1 MLIEQLIG
9 DLLLRHNCVVVPA
22 FGGFVARQ
30 TSAVLDAANG
40 VMLPPRKSLLFN
52 KQLIN
57 NDGLLI
63 ASLAKETGR
72 SYEASAQEI
81 QLQVEQWLQLLHSG
95 ERITLDRVGYLF
107 LDQEKNIGFAQD
119 RYFNLLLQSYGL
131 GKVHFV
137 SEEDIQIVSRPVPA
151 EAVQPEIR
159 IRPVERPVLQLEQAP
174 VIELIPEGIEP
185 AETVE
190 DGPRIIPIPARSG
203 NVRLW
208 RYVAA
213 AALIPIAFYSYW
225 IPMKTKVLESGV
237 LAVQDFNPFHQED
250 AGTYQAKALSFEPDT
265 ARVREVSVAREVA
278 ALSPD
283 VKTWSYPYAEN
294 LYMPVRVKEN
304 ASQPEMQ
311 ENTTVPVA
319 ATKAPVMEESPAVK
333 STPASVQATG
343 NYHLITNC
351 FGSEA
356 NAEKFVSY
364 LRSKGFDAYIV
375 DVNKGLHRVSA
386 GKASSSAA
394 LEPMQEKIEGLQIE
408 GSWILK
414 K

>member
-40 VMLPPRKSLLFN
+40 IMLPPKKSLLFN

-72 SYEASAQEI
+72 SYEESAQEI
-81 QLQVEQWLQLLHSG
+81 QAQVEAWQKILHSG

-107 LDQEKNIGFAQD
+107 LDQEKNIGFEQD

-131 GKVHFV
+131 GKVHFI
-137 SEEDIQIVSRPVPA
+137 SEEDIQIVSQPA
-151 EAVQPEIR
+151 VTEIR
-159 IRPVERPVLQLEQAP
+159 IKPVERSVVQIQEAP
-174 VIELIPEGIEP
+174 IIELIPEGIGVIE
-185 AETVE
+185 AVE
-190 DGPRIIPIPARSG
+190 DQPRIIPISQKTSSTK
-203 NVRLW
+203 LW
-208 RYVAA
+208 KYVAA

-225 IPMKTKVLESGV
+225 IPMETKVLESGV
-237 LAVQDFNPFHQED
+237 FAIQDFNPFHSENV
-250 AGTYQAKALSFEPDT
+250 GTYKSKELSFKADTTQAKELSVEQ
-265 ARVREVSVAREVA
+265 EVA
-278 ALSPD
+278 SLSQD
-283 VKTWSYPYAEN
+283 VSTWSYPFDEN
-294 LYMPVRVKEN
+294 LYMPVRIREKSGEMETPESAPAEP
-304 ASQPEMQ
+304 ASS
-311 ENTTVPVA
+311 PVE
-319 ATKAPVMEESPAVK
+319 KVAPVK
-333 STPASVQATG
+333 TTPVSATG
-343 NYHLITNC
+343 NYHLIANC
-351 FGSEA
+351 FGSET
-356 NAEKFVSY
+356 NAEKFVAY
-364 LRSKGFDAYIV
+364 LKSKGLDAYIV

-386 GKASSSAA
+386 GKANNSAA
-394 LEPMQEKIEGLQIE
+394 LVKIQEEVENLQIE

>member
-30 TSAVLDAANG
+30 TSASLDPVNG

-63 ASLAKETGR
+63 ASLAKESGI
-72 SYEASAQEI
+72 SYNEAAAEI
-81 QLQVEQWLQLLHSG
+81 QAQVESWQKLLNSG

-107 LDQEKNIGFAQD
+107 LDQEKNIGFEQD

-131 GKVHFV
+131 GKVHFI
-137 SEEDIQIVSRPVPA
+137 SEEDIQIIS
-151 EAVQPEIR
+151 QPEIQ
-159 IRPVERPVLQLEQAP
+159 IKPEPVYEAP
-174 VIELIPEGIEP
+174 LIELIPEGASIVEVNES
-185 AETVE
+185 ETEAPVIQLRE
-190 DGPRIIPIPARSG
+190 KKP
-203 NVRLW
+203 VKLW

-237 LAVQDFNPFHQED
+237 FAIQDFNPFHAENTG
-250 AGTYQAKALSFEPDT
+250 AYQRKDFTVKLDT
-265 ARVREVSVAREVA
+265 SRVTGISVEKEIA
-278 ALSPD
+278 ALSPG
-283 VKTWSYPYAEN
+283 VSVWSYPFGED
-294 LYMPVRVKEN
+294 LYMPVKIDQAQTQQQVVAVETPTVEMSVETKPEKPAQPVKA
-304 ASQPEMQ
+304 ASSQ
-311 ENTTVPVA
+311 
-319 ATKAPVMEESPAVK
+319 
-333 STPASVQATG
+333 TG
-343 NYHLITNC
+343 NMHLVANC

-356 NAEKFVSY
+356 NANKFVSY
-364 LRSKGFDAYIV
+364 LKSKGFDAYII

-386 GKASSSAA
+386 GRSSSAA
-394 LEPMQEKIEGLQIE
+394 ALADLQEKLDGLNIE

-414 K
+414 N